1 MQLPS
6 HEVACCHSPLSL
18 ALCVCVAAEARRLS
32 LLLRTG
38 PVSSRLPLSL
48 SVCTRMAER
57 RDETCDAAAI
67 PRGGVLP
74 FTSLSLSLCV
84 CVAAEARRLSLLLR
98 TGPVSSR
105 LPLSL
110 SVCTRMAERREE
122 TCDAAA
128 IPRGGVLP
136 FTSLS
141 LSLCVCVAA
150 EARRLSLLLRTGPVS
165 SRLPLSL
172 SVCTRMAER
181 REETCDAAAIPRGGV
196 LPFTSLSLSL
206 CVCVAAEARRLSL
219 LLRTGPVSS
228 RLPLSLSVCTRM
240 AERREETCDAA
251 AIPRGGVLPFT
262 SLSLSL
268 CVCVA
273 AEARRLS
280 LLLRTGPVSSRLP
293 LSLSLLTR
301 MAEATEETCDA
312 AAIPRGGVL
321 PFSSLS
327 LSLCVCVAAEA
338 RRLSL
343 LLRTGPVSS
352 RLPLSLSVLT
362 RMAEWRAETR
372 HAPPIPR
379 RGVLPFSSLS
389 HSLRVC
395 GCRGPQA
402 LSAAPYRS
410 RFLAA
415 PTVSLR
421 VHAHAW
427 QRGERGCVMQLPSH
441 EEACCHSPLSLSHSL
456 RVCGCRGPQAPSAAP
471 YRSRFLAAPTV
482 SLSVHAHAWRRGGR
496 GRVMQRPSHEEACCH
511 SPLSLSHSLRV
522 CVCRGPQALS
532 SSTYRSPLLAAPT
545 VSLSVHAH
553 AWQRGERIYMMHLPS
568 HEEACCHSPLSL
580 SHSLRVCG
588 CRGPQALSSS
598 TYRSPLLAAPT
609 VSLSVHA

>member
-1 MQLPS
+1 MRLPS
-6 HEVACCHSPLSL
+6 HEEACCHSPLSL
-18 ALCVCVAAEARRLS
+18 SLSACVWLQRPAGSLCCSVPVPFPRGSHCLSPCARAWQRGEGRHVMQLPSHEEACCHSPLSLTLCVCVAAEARRLS

-48 SVCTRMAER
+48 SVFTRMAETR
-57 RDETCDAAAI
+57 EATCDAAAI

-74 FTSLSLSLCV
+74 FTSLSLSL
-84 CVAAEARRLSLLLR
+84 
-98 TGPVSSR
+98 
-105 LPLSL
+105 
-110 SVCTRMAERREE
+110 
-122 TCDAAA
+122 
-128 IPRGGVLP
+128 
-136 FTSLS
+136 
-141 LSLCVCVAA
+141 
-150 EARRLSLLLRTGPVS
+150 
-165 SRLPLSL
+165 
-172 SVCTRMAER
+172 
-181 REETCDAAAIPRGGV
+181 
-196 LPFTSLSLSL
+196 
-206 CVCVAAEARRLSL
+206 
-219 LLRTGPVSS
+219 
-228 RLPLSLSVCTRM
+228 
-240 AERREETCDAA
+240 
-251 AIPRGGVLPFT
+251 
-262 SLSLSL
+262 
-268 CVCVA
+268 
-273 AEARRLS
+273 
-280 LLLRTGPVSSRLP
+280 
-293 LSLSLLTR
+293 
-301 MAEATEETCDA
+301 
-312 AAIPRGGVL
+312 
-321 PFSSLS
+321 
-327 LSLCVCVAAEA
+327 
-338 RRLSL
+338 
-343 LLRTGPVSS
+343 
-352 RLPLSLSVLT
+352 
-362 RMAEWRAETR
+362 
-372 HAPPIPR
+372 
-379 RGVLPFSSLS
+379 
-389 HSLRVC
+389 SLRVC

-415 PTVSLR
+415 PTVSLS

-427 QRGERGCVMQLPSH
+427 QRGERGHVMQLPSH